1 MRKTIALALI
11 PFAVGAAACDGVG
24 QALTSHT
31 DVLAR
36 AAGHELTVDQAA
48 TLVAPHER
56 IPAQPDVVDAIATLW
71 VDYTL
76 LATAASQDSL
86 LRNVELDLLLK
97 PYLDQEIVWKLRE
110 QVIGVDTAIT
120 DVELRTMFDQNPP
133 GMRVRARHILLPLPP
148 DASPATR
155 DSVTQ
160 LAESLQQRAAGGEDF
175 AALASEYSADGS
187 AAQGGDLGFFRH
199 EDMVAPFADA
209 AFALQPGEISDVVQT
224 QFGLHVIK
232 TEERETPDFEAVKD
246 QFRVQAQQQKVQQAE
261 EQYIKELTDPRNLQ
275 VQDGAAENAREM
287 ARNPEMTLAGRA
299 ADRALVRYQG
309 GALAASEF
317 LDVMRAWDPNN
328 RAGLADASDEQVTQ
342 VLEGLSRNEIL
353 IEEAT
358 KEGLGM
364 SEVEEDSLRQQA
376 RLQLR
381 RAAGAA
387 GLIGIQPQDGETMAQ
402 AIQRKVNSYLEAIM
416 RQEQNV
422 VPLGPLSY
430 SLRQSFDGE
439 VFDRAIDDVVTRI
452 ASLRPDAPAPQGL
465 PPGTQ
470 LPQPPGGTPPVP
482 PPGGQPPE
490 VPLPDTTA
498 RQ

>member
-11 PFAVGAAACDGVG
+11 PIAAVAAGCDGVG

-48 TLVAPHER
+48 NLVAPHER
-56 IPAQPDVVDAIATLW
+56 IPAQPEVVDAIATLW

-97 PYLDQEIVWKLRE
+97 PYIDQEIVWKLRE
-110 QVIGVDTAIT
+110 KVIVPDTALT
-120 DVELRTMFDQNPP
+120 DDELRALYEEDPANVQ
-133 GMRVRARHILLPLPP
+133 VRARHILLSLPP
-148 DASPATR
+148 DASESAR
-155 DSVTQ
+155 DSVTA
-160 LAESLQQRAAGGEDF
+160 LAESLQQRAASGEDF
-175 AALASEYSADGS
+175 AALAQQYSADGS
-187 AAQGGDLGFFRH
+187 APQGGDLGFFGRT
-199 EDMVAPFADA
+199 DMVAPFSDA
-209 AFALQPGEISDVVQT
+209 AFALQPGEISGIVTT
-224 QFGLHVIK
+224 QYGLHIIK
-232 TEERETPDFEAVKD
+232 VEERQTTAFEDVKD
-246 QFRVQAQQQKVQQAE
+246 QFRGAAQQQRVQQAE
-261 EQYIKELTDPRNLQ
+261 EQYIKSLTDPRNLQ

-299 ADRALVRYQG
+299 ADRPLVRYEG

-353 IEEAT
+353 IEKAT
-358 KEGLGM
+358 EEGLGM

-381 RAAGAA
+381 SAAGTA
-387 GLIGIQPQDGETMAQ
+387 GLIGIQPQDGETMTQ
-402 AIQRKVNSYLEAIM
+402 AIQRKVNAYLEAIM

-430 SLRQSFDGE
+430 SLRQSFGGE

-452 ASLRPDAPAPQGL
+452 SSLRPGTAAPQGL

-470 LPQPPGGTPPVP
+470 LPQPPTGGAPPAGTQGEQPVAP
-482 PPGGQPPE
+482 PP
-490 VPLPDTTA
+490 TTT